1 MTIQDKKNKYTICMD
16 EIKKRVEVV
25 ESILDNKV
33 STPYLITTVELICI
47 QIRKI
52 LELIA
57 LSSLVANK
65 EEYQKVKDNINSA
78 WRTKN
83 ILKDLS
89 TINPNYYPQPI
100 TLQCWNGDINNTRT
114 QPVETGFLTRE
125 ELLNIYSICG
135 GLLHAQN
142 PFAHKKQFENILKQV
157 PSWLKKIKKLTNVHV
172 VQLVDE
178 STMFITIIN
187 FDYEKDVSVGV
198 YDRQ

>member
-1 MTIQDKKNKYTICMD
+1 MD

-25 ESILDNKV
+25 EAILNNKV
-33 STPYLITTVELICI
+33 STSYLITNVELICI

-57 LSSLVANK
+57 LSSMVANK

-78 WRTKN
+78 WRTKD
-83 ILKDLS
+83 ILKNLS

-100 TLQCWNGDINNTRT
+100 ILQCWNGDINNTRT
-114 QPVETGFLTRE
+114 QPVKTGFLTRE

-157 PSWLKKIKKLTNVHV
+157 PSWLKKIKILTNVHI
-172 VQLVDE
+172 VQLIDE
-178 STMFITIIN
+178 NTMFIAIIN

-198 YDRQ
+198 YNRQ

>member
-1 MTIQDKKNKYTICMD
+1 MTIQDKKNKYTICMN

-25 ESILDNKV
+25 ESILNNKV

-57 LSSLVANK
+57 LSSMVANK
-65 EEYQKVKDNINSA
+65 EEYQKVKDKIEKA
-78 WRTKN
+78 WNAKD
-83 ILKDLS
+83 ILNELK
-89 TINPNYYPQPI
+89 TINLNHYPQPMV
-100 TLQCWNGDINNTRT
+100 LQCGNGDVNNTRT
-114 QPVETGFLTRE
+114 QPVQSGFLTRE
-125 ELLNIYSICG
+125 ELFNVYSICG

-157 PSWLKKIKKLTNVHV
+157 PSWLIKIKKLINVHV

-178 STMFITIIN
+178 STMFIAIIN